1 MDVRELYEQVILDH
15 AKAPHGAGL
24 REPFDTEV
32 HHVNPTCGDEVT
44 LRARVADGVVQDVSY
59 EVLGCS
65 ISTAGASVMADAV
78 TGRSVEDAMAAYDAV
93 LAMLQSRGRT
103 EPDPE
108 VLGDAVAFAGV
119 AKLPMRVKCAL
130 LGWAAMRDAVLT
142 ATTKEGA

>member
-1 MDVRELYEQVILDH
+1 MD
-15 AKAPHGAGL
+15 
-24 REPFDTEV
+24 
-32 HHVNPTCGDEVT
+32 
-44 LRARVADGVVQDVSY
+44 
-59 EVLGCS
+59 
-65 ISTAGASVMADAV
+65 
-78 TGRSVEDAMAAYDAV
+78 AALQRYDAV
-93 LAMLQSRGRT
+93 LSMLQSRGRT